1 MRFYGPT
8 WPLRNGNKDLFAMNE
23 DLKQQINFEL
33 KNLLLTSP
41 GENISDMNYGVGLR
55 RFLFEQNAEYVRDS
69 IIDAVS
75 ENVLKYMNY
84 IVLRSIE
91 VKSSPEDVDD
101 SSLSLKIVYSI
112 PKRIE
117 QEVFNINV
125 KPETTIGFF

>member
-1 MRFYGPT
+1 
-8 WPLRNGNKDLFAMNE
+8 
-23 DLKQQINFEL
+23 
-33 KNLLLTSP
+33 
-41 GENISDMNYGVGLR
+41 MNYGVGLR